1 MLDEG
6 QVLDKGIIN
15 LRMRSS
21 LENVTCAFTSLHP
34 KHSLRST
41 TTMRL
46 LASLTLPFLLSRFVT
61 AQYDFL
67 KQMDSQITLGGQN
80 IDRSGTPD
88 SEGQKP
94 LLSDILTIQNSASIF
109 YSYAR
114 ETDTGKLLS
123 KDGARITV
131 FAPTNKAVMALA
143 RKP

>member
-1 MLDEG
+1 
-6 QVLDKGIIN
+6 
-15 LRMRSS
+15 
-21 LENVTCAFTSLHP
+21 
-34 KHSLRST
+34 
-41 TTMRL
+41 MRL
-46 LASLTLPFLLSRFVT
+46 LASTILLFLLSSLVT
-61 AQYDFL
+61 AQDDFL

-80 IDRSGTPD
+80 IDRSGRPD
-88 SEGQKP
+88 SETQKP
-94 LLSDILTIQNSASIF
+94 LLSDVLTIQNSASIF

>member
-1 MLDEG
+1 
-6 QVLDKGIIN
+6 
-15 LRMRSS
+15 
-21 LENVTCAFTSLHP
+21 
-34 KHSLRST
+34 
-41 TTMRL
+41 MRL
-46 LASLTLPFLLSRFVT
+46 VASPILLFLLSSFVT
-61 AQYDFL
+61 AQDDFL

-80 IDRSGTPD
+80 IDGSGRPD
-88 SEGQKP
+88 SETQKP